1 MPGVYA
7 GPIHGF
13 LFGDAFEKGLTFAM
27 GQTHVQKFLPE
38 LLAHIEAGKIA
49 PQVIITHRLSLAE
62 AATVTGSSRQG
73 PGLPESHPGSVSV
86 LNVIE

>member
-7 GPIHGF
+7 GPMHGF

-27 GQTHVQKFLPE
+27 GQTHVQTFLPE

-49 PQVIITHRLSLAE
+49 PEVIITHRLTLGE
-62 AATVTGSSRQG
+62 AADGYKIFNDKDQECRKVFLV
-73 PGLPESHPGSVSV
+73 P
-86 LNVIE
+86 